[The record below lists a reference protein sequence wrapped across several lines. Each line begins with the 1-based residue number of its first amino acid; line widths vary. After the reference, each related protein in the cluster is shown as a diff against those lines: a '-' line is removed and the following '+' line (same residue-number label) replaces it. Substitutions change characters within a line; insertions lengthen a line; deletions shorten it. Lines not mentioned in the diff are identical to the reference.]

1 MANFFNKLHPK
12 TRFLF
17 SAIFVILGIA
27 ALLWFTFFFL
37 LNRVRSESAEIEAA
51 KIRRAA
57 IETRR
62 SETKR
67 EETALAELQEG
78 IARIEEAFIDRPL
91 VFFEFLED
99 IALRNNLAISLS
111 LEDGA
116 AAEKPEQLR
125 VTVTGAYR
133 NLIRF
138 VRNIES
144 SPYETDIRAVT
155 VQMTNQ
161 RPMFS
166 DSLARF
172 IIDLKIISK

>member
-1 MANFFNKLHPK
+1 MHPK
-12 TRFLF
+12 TRFFF
-17 SAIFVILGIA
+17 SVVFVILGMT
-27 ALLWFTFFFL
+27 ALVLFTFFFL
-37 LNRVRSESAEIEAA
+37 LNRVRSESAEIETA
-51 KIRRAA
+51 KIRRTA

-62 SETKR
+62 SEVKR
-67 EETALAELQEG
+67 EEAALMELQEG

-91 VFFEFLED
+91 VFFEFLENL
-99 IALRNNLAISLS
+99 ASRNNLAILLS

-116 AAEKPEQLR
+116 AAEKPERLR

-138 VRNIES
+138 IRNIES

-155 VQMTNQ
+155 MQMISQ
-161 RPMFS
+161 RPVFS

-172 IIDLKIISK
+172 IIDLEIISK